1 MTTNGGS
8 VPGGTDAESDTEG
21 VSIDVISQAD
31 AHPPP
36 TREEV
41 RALVSRAP
49 PDDEADRYVVRLTP
63 VERYDRRD
71 VLEDLGNGLRVLA
84 TSFRTDW
91 TRTDGGDESFD
102 LLVGCNVDPTTL
114 RRGLESMRS
123 VDAATVLEITVE
135 TATNGETAAGK
146 DSEPVDGGRST
157 TESGD
162 LGEPTADSFAD
173 LKATVEQVGTETLL
187 AELEDVEFPGRTTDD
202 EIDFDELLSMA
213 GVSNHPEPTRDGPT
227 ESMTDSHG
235 TQNDDEESADD
246 DATGNGTEGVTEADD
261 EDVSLDLPLDTDEES
276 GTDADAGVEDPPEID
291 LDTDTDADASV
302 EDPPEIDLD
311 TDGDAEVDLAVDDP
325 EESAA
330 TATGPDDP
338 VVALVERL
346 ESGDVPADVRERLR
360 DELGA
365 TAPTS
370 LEAQVTHLQTRLSE
384 FEAYRNALEEFLDEK
399 GTARDLLTEV
409 ESELENLRERVDSL
423 ERTVEAERSER
434 RDLAEAVDR
443 LEDRLDERAPSDQV
457 ASLADAVESLESDF
471 DQLSGDVAE
480 NAEWREQVASAFA
493 ESGVG
498 DDPDRV

>member
-41 RALVSRAP
+41 RTLLSRAP

-63 VERYDRRD
+63 VERCDRRD
-71 VLEDLGNGLRVLA
+71 VLEDLGNGLRVHA
-84 TSFRTDW
+84 TSSRTDW

-135 TATNGETAAGK
+135 TATNGETAAGN
-146 DSEPVDGGRST
+146 DSEPADGGRST

-162 LGEPTADSFAD
+162 LGGSSADSFAD

-213 GVSNHPEPTRDGPT
+213 GVSNHSEPTREGTT

-235 TQNDDEESADD
+235 TQSDDEESADD
-246 DATGNGTEGVTEADD
+246 EATGNGTEGVTEADD

-276 GTDADAGVEDPPEID
+276 ETDTDADANAEDPPEID
-291 LDTDTDADASV
+291 LDNDDGA
-302 EDPPEIDLD
+302 EIDLD
-311 TDGDAEVDLAVDDP
+311 VDDP
-325 EESAA
+325 GESAA
-330 TATGPDDP
+330 TTTDPDDP

-346 ESGDVPADVRERLR
+346 ESGDVPADLRERLH

-365 TAPTS
+365 GAPTS

-384 FEAYRNALEEFLDEK
+384 FEAYRDALEEFLDEK
-399 GTARDLLTEV
+399 GTARELLADV
-409 ESELENLRERVDSL
+409 ESGLENLRERVDSL

-434 RDLAEAVDR
+434 RHLAEAVDR
-443 LEDRLDERAPSDQV
+443 LEDRLDERAPSDRV
-457 ASLADAVESLESDF
+457 ASLADAVESLESDL

-480 NAEWREQVASAFA
+480 NAEWREQVSSAFA
-493 ESGVG
+493 ESGI
-498 DDPDRV
+498 DDDSDRE